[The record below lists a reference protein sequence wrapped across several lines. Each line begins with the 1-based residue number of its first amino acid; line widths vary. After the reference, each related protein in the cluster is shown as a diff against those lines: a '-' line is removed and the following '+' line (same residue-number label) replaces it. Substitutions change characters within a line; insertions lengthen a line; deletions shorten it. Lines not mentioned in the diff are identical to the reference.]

1 MEHGGTAMGAGVG
14 LIAAIELAKDKA
26 TRELF
31 DPMGTV
37 GSLCHE
43 NCYEAGV
50 ILRAMRDVMC
60 SSPPLSITREEIDEL
75 VDRTRV
81 GIDRT
86 ASELGMM

>member
-1 MEHGGTAMGAGVG
+1 MGEVRGVG
-14 LIAAIELAKDKA
+14 LIAAIELVKDKE

-43 NCYEAGV
+43 NMYDEGV
-50 ILRAMRDVMC
+50 IFRAMRDVLC
-60 SSPPLSITREEIDEL
+60 TSPPLSITRGEIDEL
-75 VDRTRV
+75 VDRARA

-86 ASELGMM
+86 ASELEMM